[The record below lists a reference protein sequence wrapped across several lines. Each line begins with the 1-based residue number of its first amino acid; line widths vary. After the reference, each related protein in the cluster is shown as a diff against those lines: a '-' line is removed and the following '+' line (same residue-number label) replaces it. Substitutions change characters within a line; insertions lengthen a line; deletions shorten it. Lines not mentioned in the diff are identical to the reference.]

1 MTKGRSLAG
10 ERNHPGGHASNCKG
24 ERLGEAGPRTKQPI
38 GCILSSIQYILCSS
52 STRIVEWQ
60 RLVVSY
66 TTVNTDKLPPTCV
79 REDCQPAGSSSSKC
93 FLSSQS
99 HVCSHSCSPRSAPTA
114 VRSSSVL
121 LLILLGSL
129 APPSPLHPA
138 SVQHF
143 TACWV
148 TALLM

>member
-1 MTKGRSLAG
+1 MRPICSHYLCYCYVENYEKSLL
-10 ERNHPGGHASNCKG
+10 NKPV
-24 ERLGEAGPRTKQPI
+24 PRDKTNQTH
-38 GCILSSIQYILCSS
+38 G

-60 RLVVSY
+60 RLVVSC

-79 REDCQPAGSSSSKC
+79 REDCQPAGSSSKC